1 MITVLE
7 NSQTVRAALEDLQML
22 LEQLSGQFVNGI
34 NDAADY
40 ARASV
45 LLDELTDGHDL
56 NKYEEKILVELEDA
70 ILAYE
75 QDGEQF
81 KAFNESFTAKTT
93 PVQLLKDLMETL
105 QLTGSDLPEIG
116 DKAAVSK
123 VLNGRLPIS
132 HRMAFALAERFSMD
146 PKAFAPTPGKAT
158 VDAALAMSVSNKQ
171 QPVSLPKLKL
181 HSGNGP
187 KPAVAVPAKP
197 FKPSAPAKPSKPAAR
212 PAQPAGSC
220 WPTRQDD
227 DHRLVARAPKPS
239 DRGPKP

>member
-7 NSQTVRAALEDLQML
+7 NSQTVRAALVDLQML

-56 NKYEEKILVELEDA
+56 NKYEEQILVELEDA

-75 QDGEQF
+75 RDGEQF
-81 KAFNESFTAKTT
+81 KAFNESFTATT
-93 PVQLLKDLMETL
+93 SPVQLLKDLIETQ

-123 VLNGRLPIS
+123 VLNGRLAIS

-146 PKAFAPTPGKAT
+146 PKAFAPTSAKSN
-158 VDAALAMSVSNKQ
+158 VDTALATSRLNT
-171 QPVSLPKLKL
+171 PLPASRPGLKL
-181 HSGNGP
+181 HSGNVQV
-187 KPAVAVPAKP
+187 KPSVPAKP
-197 FKPSAPAKPSKPAAR
+197 AKPSAR
-212 PAQPAGSC
+212 PAPAGN
-220 WPTRQDD
+220 WQLNRQDD
-227 DHRLVARAPKPS
+227 EHRLVARAPKPS